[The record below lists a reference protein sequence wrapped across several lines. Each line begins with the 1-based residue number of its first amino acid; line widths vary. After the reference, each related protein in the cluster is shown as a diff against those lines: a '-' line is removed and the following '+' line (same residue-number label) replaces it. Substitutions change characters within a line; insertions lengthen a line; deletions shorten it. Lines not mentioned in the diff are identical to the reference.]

1 MSADKQMSAAEPQ
14 TREQVQLAPRR
25 PEVVQA
31 AFGRGIDRIV
41 HFTTVTA
48 LLGIL
53 YSGAVKNRQ
62 DLAVDELVQH
72 IFEPNAVD
80 RHLDERWHA

>member
-53 YSGAVKNRQ
+53 
-62 DLAVDELVQH
+62 
-72 IFEPNAVD
+72 
-80 RHLDERWHA
+80 